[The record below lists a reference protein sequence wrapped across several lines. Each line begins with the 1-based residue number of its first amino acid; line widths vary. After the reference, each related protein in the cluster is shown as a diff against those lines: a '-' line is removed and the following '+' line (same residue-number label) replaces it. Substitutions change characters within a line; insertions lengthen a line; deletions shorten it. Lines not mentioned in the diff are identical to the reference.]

1 MPTYNVQNNPYYQ
14 QWRGHNLIS
23 DLLANATQSLSAPAT
38 GPYGEKKGF
47 FRSLAGDQTN
57 RMNSAAAMRQQDV
70 DAGVVP
76 FEKEVVQ
83 ENVINTA
90 NNEGAAKRQ
99 AAGDA
104 ARMQVAQFEQ
114 EQENKRWKKRQ
125 DSAERQ
131 ANIADQWQNQT
142 RHDQMENDRIIKQ
155 ALAEQNLRKQ
165 ASLQGQRFDMLKTQM
180 NQPKQYGDFM
190 VDPKTGAMTRTRPAR
205 YGQAGDE
212 VSAGQGPEQ
221 QFSADKLKWL
231 EQGDTDEDTAGPL
244 PGYQA
249 PVDIDALLRG
259 PQLGGK
265 NFGY

>member
-23 DLLANATQSLSAPAT
+23 DLLANATQSLSAPAS

-57 RMNSAAAMRQQDV
+57 RMNSAATMREQDV
-70 DAGVVP
+70 AAGRAP
-76 FEKEVVQ
+76 FEAEVKQ
-83 ENVINTA
+83 EDAINAA
-90 NNEGAAKRQ
+90 NNKGFADRQ

-104 ARMQVAQFEQ
+104 ARKQVAEFEA
-114 EQENKRWKKRQ
+114 EQENKRWKERQ

-165 ASLQGQRFDMLKTQM
+165 ASLQGQRFDIMKTQM
-180 NQPKQYGDFM
+180 NQPRQMGDMAFF
-190 VDPKTGAMTRTRPAR
+190 PKDGTLIKTRFQEGKNAD
-205 YGQAGDE
+205 A
-212 VSAGQGPEQ
+212 QGPDAML
-221 QFSADKLKWL
+221 SPDKLKWL

-244 PGYQA
+244 PGYQS

-259 PQLGGK
+259 PQLGGRT
-265 NFGY
+265 FGY